1 MNLGTSATFRLI
13 EAVSLI
19 PCLLNTGITVLFLSF
34 KTSSQIEFITLKA
47 RGGCFIPW
55 RLWSEIFFCLLVVG
69 SITGEPHKRKFTV
82 CCKVA
87 LILFKTEIKEITCF
101 PIIIIFS
108 RTWYECS
115 FTLTF
120 CSRTITKSCGRRFST
135 QRKLTS
141 FVSKWLCSFDWID
154 ILYSRD
160 LFQH

>member
-1 MNLGTSATFRLI
+1 MGTSATFRLI

-19 PCLLNTGITVLFLSF
+19 PCPLNTGITVLFLSS

-47 RGGCFIPW
+47 RGGVYSVGVMIGD
-55 RLWSEIFFCLLVVG
+55 IFLFTG
-69 SITGEPHKRKFTV
+69 SWVYNGGAHKRKFTV

-115 FTLTF
+115 FALTF

-141 FVSKWLCSFDWID
+141 FVSKWLCSFD
-154 ILYSRD
+154 
-160 LFQH
+160 